1 MRRTIVEAMRDKVVV
16 ITGASSGIGAALAAE
31 FASCGARV
39 ALLARRLDRL
49 EALARKIAV
58 SGNEVIALRCDVASD
73 EEVRHALDAVRAR
86 LGGLDVLVAN
96 AGFGV
101 SGKIEHLAV
110 DDCRRQ
116 FATNVFGLLS
126 TVLESLPDLRMSRG
140 RIVLLGSVSAY
151 VSLPGHSAY
160 SMSKF
165 AVRAL
170 AEALWVEL
178 GESGISV
185 TLVSPGFVESE
196 IRGEQDAIPS
206 WLVMPARKAARKIVR
221 AVALRRREVVI
232 TAHGR
237 FVLFLER
244 YFPALTRQLIRFT
257 FRSLPRLLARRR
269 KGYEVKV

>member
-1 MRRTIVEAMRDKVVV
+1 MRDKVVV
-16 ITGASSGIGAALAAE
+16 ITGASSGIGAALAVE

-49 EALARKIAV
+49 EALARKIGV

-73 EEVRHALDAVRAR
+73 EEVKQALDDVRVRFGA
-86 LGGLDVLVAN
+86 LDVLVAN

-101 SGKIEHLAV
+101 SGKAEQLAV
-110 DDCRRQ
+110 DDYRRQ

-126 TVLESLPDLRMSRG
+126 PVLDSLPDLKMSRG

-196 IRGEQDAIPS
+196 LRGEQDTVPS

-269 KGYEVKV
+269 KGYEAKV